1 MGLLEKKIDDT
12 KFLNVIRKMAKAGYV
27 EEWKYHNTYS
37 GTPQGGIVSP
47 ILANIYLHE
56 LDCYVEALI
65 ADFTKGEVRSVNREW
80 KKISSKASR
89 LNKDIK
95 QEVDQ
100 EARSKLLEYK
110 TDLLR
115 QTLEMPSM
123 DQQDQNYKRLR
134 YRRYADDF
142 VLSAICSKSEAEEI
156 YRKIACFLKEE
167 LKLNVSQAKS
177 GLKHNTEIIRFLGY
191 DITIM
196 NTERIVKLIAKG
208 QHYKKRTLKAQ
219 ITFRV
224 PEAKLQNFATKHGYG
239 NWETMEAEHIPF
251 LAHVSDVEMTLH
263 YSAEMRGIARYYVLA
278 DNFSRAIGRLR
289 ILWIQSYLKSMG
301 NKHKK
306 SMQKVAT
313 MLNRGTYMAVRA
325 TGEKGKVR
333 EIKLF
338 QLKDMKREATSGR
351 GVDNLPNKHPFTKG
365 SELLKRMDANQ
376 CEYCGKEGGYFE
388 VHHVRKLADM
398 KDGKQPWQKLM
409 IARKRKTL
417 VLCIDCHHRL
427 TAGTLPDRRHFVK

>member
-1 MGLLEKKIDDT
+1 MI
-12 KFLNVIRKMAKAGYV
+12 IR
-27 EEWKYHNTYS
+27 
-37 GTPQGGIVSP
+37 
-47 ILANIYLHE
+47 
-56 LDCYVEALI
+56 
-65 ADFTKGEVRSVNREW
+65 
-80 KKISSKASR
+80 
-89 LNKDIK
+89 
-95 QEVDQ
+95 
-100 EARSKLLEYK
+100 
-110 TDLLR
+110 
-115 QTLEMPSM
+115 
-123 DQQDQNYKRLR
+123 RLR

-224 PEAKLQNFATKHGYG
+224 PEAKLQDFATKHGYG

-278 DNFSRAIGRLR
+278 DNFSRAIGKLR

-301 NKHKK
+301 NKHKM

-325 TGEKGKVR
+325 TGEKGKV
-333 EIKLF
+333 
-338 QLKDMKREATSGR
+338 T
-351 GVDNLPNKHPFTKG
+351 H
-365 SELLKRMDANQ
+365 
-376 CEYCGKEGGYFE
+376 
-388 VHHVRKLADM
+388 
-398 KDGKQPWQKLM
+398 
-409 IARKRKTL
+409 
-417 VLCIDCHHRL
+417 
-427 TAGTLPDRRHFVK
+427 

>member
-1 MGLLEKKIDDT
+1 
-12 KFLNVIRKMAKAGYV
+12 
-27 EEWKYHNTYS
+27 
-37 GTPQGGIVSP
+37 
-47 ILANIYLHE
+47 
-56 LDCYVEALI
+56 
-65 ADFTKGEVRSVNREW
+65 
-80 KKISSKASR
+80 
-89 LNKDIK
+89 
-95 QEVDQ
+95 
-100 EARSKLLEYK
+100 
-110 TDLLR
+110 
-115 QTLEMPSM
+115 
-123 DQQDQNYKRLR
+123 
-134 YRRYADDF
+134 

-224 PEAKLQNFATKHGYG
+224 PEAKLQDFATKHGYG
-239 NWETMEAEHIPF
+239 NWETMEAKHIPF
-251 LAHVSDVEMTLH
+251 LAHVSDAEMTLH

-278 DNFSRAIGRLR
+278 DNFSRAMGKLR

-301 NKHKK
+301 NKHKM

-325 TGEKGKVR
+325 PGDKGKIR

-338 QLKDMKREATSGR
+338 QLKDMKREATR
-351 GVDNLPNKHPFTKG
+351 GSSVDTLPNKHPFTKG

-409 IARKRKTL
+409 MARKRKTL